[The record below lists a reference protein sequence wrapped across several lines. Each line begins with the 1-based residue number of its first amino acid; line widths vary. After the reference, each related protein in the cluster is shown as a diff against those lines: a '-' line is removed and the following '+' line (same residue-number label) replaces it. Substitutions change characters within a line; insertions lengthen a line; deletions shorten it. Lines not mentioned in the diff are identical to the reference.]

1 MASNTALSQT
11 IRSLT
16 LSKIREL
23 AETAQHLSVALT
35 CLPAGT
41 KERYPGASKDVTIS
55 HIERWL
61 DQARYGSSIPWKMM
75 EGNPKAKDD
84 SDDEDFL
91 IVEARQK
98 QCLQQLCDQFE
109 AVVFQPREA
118 NEQEIHAF
126 LEDLFLGDEGK
137 RALSKLRSLVKDRC
151 ETIWKTEEPFN
162 PISLSN
168 CIKAPSPG
176 SAPGT
181 AASAAF
187 FTSSFGQPAFC
198 FGRDHVDL
206 ILATYE
212 KVQNALFNTDSRA
225 SAVTEHL
232 RHMIGER
239 FGVSGIPD
247 AFFFRSNWAVS
258 LINKYKENKKQA
270 YLDAKEEF
278 EELIERER
286 LQRYQV
292 VFPEGESGATPV
304 LDRSELSTFMAFEE
318 YTRIRESTD
327 TLLQVLYTKLMDVP
341 GESDIKLTEKSTL
354 YAQIAA

>member
-168 CIKAPSPG
+168 CIKGLLTQELLSDG
-176 SAPGT
+176 
-181 AASAAF
+181 
-187 FTSSFGQPAFC
+187 
-198 FGRDHVDL
+198 
-206 ILATYE
+206 
-212 KVQNALFNTDSRA
+212 KRA
-225 SAVTEHL
+225 MLKDFLNNEVAMTEIADVL
-232 RHMIGER
+232 NMRYAELK
-239 FGVSGIPD
+239 
-247 AFFFRSNWAVS
+247 NW
-258 LINKYKENKKQA
+258 
-270 YLDAKEEF
+270 DWH
-278 EELIERER
+278 
-286 LQRYQV
+286 
-292 VFPEGESGATPV
+292 
-304 LDRSELSTFMAFEE
+304 
-318 YTRIRESTD
+318 
-327 TLLQVLYTKLMDVP
+327 
-341 GESDIKLTEKSTL
+341 
-354 YAQIAA
+354 